1 MTWEIH
7 SRAKSM
13 NLEKICAEIMA
24 SDEDIT
30 LVAVSYRTESFFKEK
45 EGTKS
50 LQTKE
55 DVEKSLADASLR
67 WVTRRSHRTLGEP
80 LYAMAK
86 YEKAKRITLPLGMYG
101 ILLCSVLPNSDAEKI
116 ATKLIKIIKKYADS
130 I

>member
-1 MTWEIH
+1 MIWEIL
-7 SRAKSM
+7 SRAKNM
-13 NLEKICAEIMA
+13 NLEKLCTEIMS

-45 EGTKS
+45 KGIKS

-55 DVEKSLADASLR
+55 DIEKSLADASLR

-101 ILLCSVLPNSDAEKI
+101 ILLCSVMPNSDAEKI
-116 ATKLIKIIKKYADS
+116 ATKLITIVKKFVDS

>member
-1 MTWEIH
+1 MIMEMH
-7 SRAKSM
+7 SRAKNM
-13 NLEKICAEIMA
+13 RLEKICYEIME
-24 SDEDIT
+24 SDENIT
-30 LVAVSYRTESFFKEK
+30 LVAVSYRTESFFKERD
-45 EGTKS
+45 GTKS

-55 DVEKSLADASLR
+55 DIEKSLADASLR

-101 ILLCSVLPNSDAEKI
+101 IILCSVLPNSDAEKI
-116 ATKLIKIIKKYADS
+116 ATKLIKIVKKYADS